1 MNDYSHMLSKGALL
15 LKGLG
20 LGEEVEMEI
29 TTYVSESF
37 LSAFQDIAKLLI
49 TERLPVS
56 IGVPLCHYILEKGL
70 EDPKNKS
77 EFDKEPLKQLVEKGA
92 RDFEAIMASHTVSN
106 KVKLLI
112 NDILVKI
119 HLPAFIVKAVVKE

>member
-20 LGEEVEMEI
+20 LGEEAEMEI

-49 TERLPVS
+49 TEKLPVG

-77 EFDKEPLKQLVEKGA
+77 EFDKEPLRQLVEKGA
-92 RDFEAIMASHTVSN
+92 RDFEVIMASHTVSN

-112 NDILVKI
+112 NDVLVKI